1 MRQLLITIL
10 SAVILMLGSMN
21 IRAYNLKNITANDG
35 LSNSSI
41 LSFGQMQSGLMLFG
55 TCDGVNCFDGMRVY
69 PLPTFKGSY
78 VPGNVIED
86 IVTDKEGHCWILTNH
101 SLTRLIRGKEIKNY
115 PQFKSARGIRQT
127 ADGRLA
133 LLQDSTLY
141 CADKAGKT
149 FHRLTLKGEHSAM
162 IHDFAITDKY
172 LYLFR
177 NDGIVR
183 YAMNKK
189 AYGYALGQRVIVLNR
204 KLKMV
209 THDENT
215 EYIIDNDGL
224 LLAYNLET
232 GSIRTLTNLN
242 EEIARRGNISSI
254 KRFKDQL
261 FIGFI
266 SNGLLVIQRQGD
278 TFTKHTMNLHV
289 GVMSMHK
296 DKGGDIMWIGTDGQG
311 VLMYCDEPD
320 TRRSLTHD
328 NLQLRQR
335 KPIRAI
341 YTDDNGT
348 LWVGTKG
355 DGLLEIPRF
364 DLYNTY
370 DINLISW
377 KHDNC
382 GLKGNSVFALLKSR
396 KMNGFWIATDGGLCF
411 YSAQQRA
418 IKPVDTELPVEWIS
432 AVLERGDTL
441 WMTTQGMGVYRGI
454 ITAGGNNL
462 QLTQMKRYVLDG
474 GEKSSN
480 YFFSMTNAT
489 EGPLYLGNRGKGLY
503 IMKGER
509 MEHVKSEVNADNPV
523 GISDIFAILQ
533 TKEGLWI
540 GTGGGL
546 SFRTNDGHIDF
557 YDTANG
563 MPSDMIHALTEDSQ
577 GNVWASTNKGLVR
590 LICST
595 HTPRVYN
602 KADNMEVNEY
612 CDGAA
617 FANGQTVFFGG
628 INGLSIIRHDNSQPM
643 KQRKMKFEFTGL
655 SIMGADVNINEY
667 MTIDGGKYTLTLR
680 HDQNTFLIHATIFDF
695 IAPGNYRYYYSFDKN
710 GPWIDNGASSSFN
723 LTQLSTGHHT
733 IYFKYLNTLIGQESD
748 LQQFDVIIT
757 PPWYLAWWMKLIYTI
772 IILTIAYISYRRWH
786 RHRQVRTQILET
798 RRKQAQRDE
807 VYDQKML
814 FLTNLVHEL
823 NTPLTLIYGPCE
835 RILAHTETD
844 NFVRKYIH
852 MIQANIGRL
861 NYLIKEIIDFRRMST
876 GSEELRIRSVAA
888 GEWTA
893 EVAGAFNELAETNNI
908 NYEVD
913 IDSSLVWNTDERCL
927 NRICTNLISNAFK
940 YSKPGATIRVK
951 FCQGD
956 DRNILLSVYNT
967 GKGIAEKDKQHIFD
981 YYHVLDSADESA
993 TLGLTSRNGL
1003 GMAICHNAVIR
1014 LGGTIDID
1022 SKVGEYA
1029 CFIVSLPWNDLPDGA
1044 DTTPLRPTHTE
1055 VTQKNKEYSKSH
1067 DLPTDSEQ
1075 TAGGTQPE
1083 ATVKPE
1089 SSNRQRRGKKKV
1101 KDGNAPSILVI
1112 DDNQSILTLLKDTL
1126 GDDYN
1131 VLTALNGEQGLE
1143 VLKQTM
1149 PDLIVTDIMMPGI
1162 DGLELTQQLKQN
1174 KHTMHIPLVIL
1185 SAKRTDEE
1193 LVDGLE
1199 SGADAYVTKPFSTQ
1213 YLQATIARLLE
1224 NRNVL
1229 REYYNTSASA
1239 FTYSDG
1245 KLMTSEERE
1254 FRNQVVA
1261 IIKKNITNADF
1272 TPDELAREM
1281 NISQR
1286 NLYRK
1291 FNDAGLPTPKEYIK
1305 NFKIEYAARQL
1316 DTTNLTIQEIIYAS
1330 GFNTRS
1336 QFYTEFRKHY
1346 GITPKEYRERRRVR
1360 DDSLETSPHDA
1371 PDDPAA
1377 E

>member
-1 MRQLLITIL
+1 
-10 SAVILMLGSMN
+10 MLDSMV
-21 IRAYNLKNITANDG
+21 IRAYNIKSITANDG

-41 LSFGQMQSGLMLFG
+41 ISIGQMQNGLMLFG
-55 TCDGVNCFDGMRVY
+55 TCDGVNCFDGTRVY
-69 PLPTFKGSY
+69 PLQTLKDTY
-78 VPGNVIED
+78 IPGNVIED
-86 IVTDKEGHCWILTNH
+86 IMTDQDDHCWILTNH
-101 SLTRLIRGKEIKNY
+101 GLTRLIGGGVKNY
-115 PQFKSARGIRQT
+115 PQFKSIRGIRQT
-127 ADGRLA
+127 ADGRLV

-141 CADKAGKT
+141 CADKAGAK
-149 FHRLTLKGEHSAM
+149 FHRLTLKGERSAL
-162 IHDFAITDKY
+162 IHDFAMTDKY
-172 LYLFR
+172 LYIFR

-183 YAMNKK
+183 YAMNEKSD
-189 AYGYALGQRVIVLNR
+189 GYALSQRVFVLKR

-209 THDENT
+209 THDDNT

-232 GSIRTLTNLN
+232 GSIHTLTNLN
-242 EEIARRGNISSI
+242 EEIAQRGDISSI
-254 KRFKDQL
+254 KRFKNQL

-266 SNGLLVIQRQGD
+266 SNGLLTLQRQGD
-278 TFTKHTMNLHV
+278 TLTKHTVNLHC

-296 DKGGDIMWIGTDGQG
+296 DREGDIMWIGTDGQG

-328 NLQLRQR
+328 NLLLHQR

-341 YTDDNGT
+341 YADDNGT
-348 LWVGTKG
+348 LWIGTKG
-355 DGLLEIPRF
+355 DGLIEIPGF
-364 DLYNTY
+364 DLYKTY
-370 DINLISW
+370 DIDCISW
-377 KHDNC
+377 KHGGS

-411 YSAQQRA
+411 YSARQRA

-432 AVLERGDTL
+432 AVLECGDTL

-454 ITAGGNNL
+454 ITASGDRL
-462 QLTQMKRYVLDG
+462 QLAQMKRYVLDN
-474 GEKSSN
+474 GEKQSN

-489 EGPLYLGNRGKGLY
+489 EGPLYFGNRGKGLY
-503 IMKGER
+503 LMKGER
-509 MEHVKSEVNADNPV
+509 LEHVKPKVKVSNPV
-523 GISDIFAILQ
+523 GISDIYAILK

-540 GTGGGL
+540 GTGAGL
-546 SFRTNDGHIDF
+546 SFRANDGHIDF
-557 YDTANG
+557 YDTTNG
-563 MPSDMIHALTEDSQ
+563 MPSNMIHALAEDSH

-590 LICST
+590 LTYGT

-617 FANGQTVFFGG
+617 FADNQTVYFGG
-628 INGLSIIRHDNSQPM
+628 INGLSIIRHDDSHPM
-643 KQRKMKFEFTGL
+643 KQRKMRFGFTGL

-667 MTIDGGKYTLTLR
+667 MTIDGDKYTLTLR
-680 HDQNTFLIHATIFDF
+680 HDQNTFQIHATIFDF

-710 GPWIDNGASSSFN
+710 GPWIDNGASSSFS

-733 IYFKYLNTLIGQESD
+733 IYFKCLNTLMGQESD
-748 LQQFDVIIT
+748 LQQFNVIIT
-757 PPWYLAWWMKLIYTI
+757 PPWYLAWWMKLIYAI

-786 RHRQVRTQILET
+786 RHRQVRAQILET
-798 RRKQAQRDE
+798 RRKQAQHDE

-814 FLTNLVHEL
+814 FITNLVHEL

-888 GEWTA
+888 GEWAA

-913 IDSSLVWNTDERCL
+913 IDNGLVWNTDERCL

-951 FCQGD
+951 FCQGS

-981 YYHVLDSADESA
+981 YYHVLDSADESS

-1003 GMAICHNAVIR
+1003 GMAICHNAVMR

-1029 CFIVSLPWNDLPDGA
+1029 CFIVSLPWKELPDGT
-1044 DTTPLRPTHTE
+1044 DTTPLRPTYTE
-1055 VTQKNKEYSKSH
+1055 VTQKSAEYHEGH
-1067 DLPTDSEQ
+1067 DLPTDSWQ
-1075 TAGGTQPE
+1075 TGTPADTQQE
-1083 ATVKPE
+1083 ATTKPG
-1089 SSNRQRRGKKKV
+1089 SGNMQGRRNKKKT

-1112 DDNQSILTLLKDTL
+1112 DDNQNILTLLKDTL

-1149 PDLIVTDIMMPGI
+1149 PDLIVTDIMMPGM

-1199 SGADAYVTKPFSTQ
+1199 SGADAYVTKPFSTH

-1229 REYYNTSASA
+1229 KEYYNTSASA

-1245 KLMTSEERE
+1245 KLMTGEERE

-1305 NFKIEYAARQL
+1305 NFKIEHAARQL

-1346 GITPKEYRERRRVR
+1346 GITPKEYRERRRIR
-1360 DDSLETSPHDA
+1360 DDSLETSTHDF
-1371 PDDPAA
+1371 PGK
-1377 E
+1377 